1 MGTYILKRVLLMVPT
16 FAAIS
21 LLVFI
26 VLQFAPGTPGAEM
39 VGAGGEASQSADL
52 AGQKRES
59 YRLFKEQFNLD
70 KPVLFNNRFG
80 LDTPTV
86 TQTLDDILNRSETV
100 SPGRRIEAQE
110 EIEDWGQYAIPPL
123 MAVLTTSNDRHLRA
137 LASQRLAINAQRPL
151 KSLYKKSI
159 TPGERAE
166 NKEIAAENNQV
177 RTWIFRVEDNEE
189 QEAEVV
195 KAWSDWF
202 AGANERWEWSAA
214 DKVGIFFGDTRFARY
229 WSNLIR
235 LDFGISHVDKRP
247 VLGKILKKLKYS
259 ITLAFTSVLL
269 IYFLSVPLGIW
280 SAVKQ
285 NTVPDRVVTVI
296 IFILYSLPSF
306 FTAVFLLNL
315 LTRGTPFQAFPT
327 SGFESLDTSGMTTLQ
342 YLKDVLWHVFLP
354 IVCYVYGGLAALS
367 RYART
372 GILDVIRSDYV
383 RTARAKGLNEGMV
396 IIKHAARNGMIPIL
410 TLLATLLPVLIS
422 GSVVIEVIFGIPG
435 MGSYIFESIG
445 VRDYNSVMGVLLIS
459 AALTL
464 VGMLL
469 SDISYALVDPRIS
482 FD

>member
-166 NKEIAAENNQV
+166 NKEIAAIAGGENGGKKGGGKGKDKSGNLWLSIQFN
-177 RTWIFRVEDNEE
+177 RECFYCGRPGHKLNACRD
-189 QEAEVV
+189 
-195 KAWSDWF
+195 KA
-202 AGANERWEWSAA
+202 AGKPR
-214 DKVGIFFGDTRFARY
+214 
-229 WSNLIR
+229 NLGR
-235 LDFGISHVDKRP
+235 K
-247 VLGKILKKLKYS
+247 
-259 ITLAFTSVLL
+259 
-269 IYFLSVPLGIW
+269 
-280 SAVKQ
+280 
-285 NTVPDRVVTVI
+285 
-296 IFILYSLPSF
+296 
-306 FTAVFLLNL
+306 
-315 LTRGTPFQAFPT
+315 
-327 SGFESLDTSGMTTLQ
+327 SGP
-342 YLKDVLWHVFLP
+342 K
-354 IVCYVYGGLAALS
+354 
-367 RYART
+367 
-372 GILDVIRSDYV
+372 
-383 RTARAKGLNEGMV
+383 
-396 IIKHAARNGMIPIL
+396 
-410 TLLATLLPVLIS
+410 
-422 GSVVIEVIFGIPG
+422 
-435 MGSYIFESIG
+435 
-445 VRDYNSVMGVLLIS
+445 
-459 AALTL
+459 
-464 VGMLL
+464 
-469 SDISYALVDPRIS
+469 
-482 FD
+482 

>member
-80 LDTPTV
+80 LKTSTV

-100 SPGRRIEAQE
+100 PPGRRIEAQE
-110 EIEDWGQYAIPPL
+110 EIEDWGQYAIPSL
-123 MAVLTTSNDRHLRA
+123 ISIVTTSEDRGLRA

-159 TPGERAE
+159 TPEERAE
-166 NKEIAAENNQV
+166 NKVIAAENNQV
-177 RTWIFRVEDNEE
+177 RTWLFRMEDAEAR
-189 QEAEVV
+189 EAEVV
-195 KAWSDWF
+195 GAWSDWYAT
-202 AGANERWEWSAA
+202 AGERWDWSAT
-214 DKVGIFFGDTRFARY
+214 DKVGIFFGDTRFAKY

-285 NTVPDRVVTVI
+285 NTVPDRIVTVI

-342 YLKDVLWHVFLP
+342 YLKDVVWHVFLP
-354 IVCYVYGGLAALS
+354 IICYVYGGLAALS

>member
-80 LDTPTV
+80 LDAATV
-86 TQTLDDILNRSETV
+86 TQTLDDILNRDETV
-100 SPGRRIEAQE
+100 PPGRRIEAQE

-123 MAVLTTSNDRHLRA
+123 VEILTQSDDRDLRA
-137 LASQRLAINAQRPL
+137 LASQRLAINGQRPL

-159 TPGERAE
+159 TPEERAE
-166 NKEIAAENNQV
+166 NKEISAENNQV
-177 RTWIFRVEDNEE
+177 RTWMFRMEDSE
-189 QEAEVV
+189 QREAEVV
-195 KAWSDWF
+195 DAWRDWYT
-202 AGANERWEWSAA
+202 GASVRWDWNAA
-214 DKVGIFFGDTRFARY
+214 DKVGIFFGDTRFAKY

-285 NTVPDRVVTVI
+285 NTVPDRIVTVI

>member
-80 LDTPTV
+80 LDAATV

-123 MAVLTTSNDRHLRA
+123 MEILTTSDDRGLRV

-159 TPGERAE
+159 TSEERAE

-177 RTWIFRVEDNEE
+177 RNWIFRAEDDEE
-189 QEAEVV
+189 RETEVLG
-195 KAWSDWF
+195 AWTDWYS
-202 AGANERWEWSAA
+202 GASVRWEWNAA
-214 DKVGIFFGDTRFARY
+214 DKASIFFGDTRFAKY

-285 NTVPDRVVTVI
+285 NTVPDRIVTVI

-435 MGSYIFESIG
+435 MGLYAWESILL
-445 VRDYNSVMGVLLIS
+445 RDYNAIMAVLLIS
-459 AALTL
+459 SSLTL
-464 VGMLL
+464 LGMLL
-469 SDISYALVDPRIS
+469 SDLSYALVDPRIT